1 MNIELADTE
10 IIYIYGRML
19 KEVNTLK
26 EMNSNSN
33 IKLAKESYEDQ
44 IATPNS
50 IVKKLLEAYP
60 QLASL
65 PIE

>member
-1 MNIELADTE
+1 MNIELTDAE

-26 EMNSNSN
+26 EKNSKSN
-33 IKLAKESYEDQ
+33 IKLTKESYEDQ

-50 IVKKLLEAYP
+50 IINKLLEAYP

-65 PIE
+65 PIK